1 MRMCIQDVSKILIIG
16 NKMSLV
22 NKLLE
27 YKDNEKL
34 INKLVEESIQ
44 YKINSG
50 IYPPRNKWSIG
61 YNNMIINN
69 TRTVINHKFDAAILL
84 LKSIENNIN

>member
-44 YKINSG
+44 
-50 IYPPRNKWSIG
+50 
-61 YNNMIINN
+61 
-69 TRTVINHKFDAAILL
+69 
-84 LKSIENNIN
+84 

>member
-22 NKLLE
+22 
-27 YKDNEKL
+27 
-34 INKLVEESIQ
+34 NKLVEESIQ

-61 YNNMIINN
+61 SNNMIINN
-69 TRTVINHKFDAAILL
+69 TRTVINHKFNEAILL

>member
-44 YKINSG
+44 YKIDSG
-50 IYPPRNKWSIG
+50 IYPPKDEWSVG
-61 YNNMIINN
+61 SNAMIVN
-69 TRTVINHKFDAAILL
+69 TTKANINHKFNEAILL
-84 LKSIENNIN
+84 LKMIENNIN